1 MTFKRMALL
10 VLLIAALVGGVWYY
24 GVKKDDVTVI
34 IASKDF
40 TENIL
45 VSEIYAQALEAEGF
59 KVERKQALGGT
70 AVIHAAMQ
78 AGEVNFYPEYTSTAL
93 VTVLKEAPEFNAQ
106 ESYSKVKSAYKEKFG
121 FVLLNMTDVSNSQGM
136 AITKTAA
143 DKYKVKTLT
152 DLSKAAPHLKLA
164 ATPEF
169 EERSDGLAGL
179 KKRLGGFKF
188 ASVKVFD
195 KGIKY
200 EVLRKGEADVN
211 VCFTT
216 DANLSKGD
224 IIAIK
229 DDISFW
235 PPYMLVPVVR
245 GDLLDREPDIAEV
258 INSVSEMLDSETMR
272 KLNAQ
277 VDIDK
282 REYKEVASSFLAD
295 RAPTSN

>member
-1 MTFKRMALL
+1 MALL
-10 VLLIAALVGGVWYY
+10 VLLIAALVGGVIHY
-24 GVKKDDVTVI
+24 GIKKEDTTI
-34 IASKDF
+34 IVASKDF

-45 VSEIYAQALEAEGF
+45 VSEIYAQALEADGF

-70 AVIHAAMQ
+70 AIIHAAMQ
-78 AGEVNFYPEYTSTAL
+78 SGEVNFYPEYTSTAL
-93 VTVLKEAPEFNAQ
+93 VTVLKEAPEFNPQ
-106 ESYSKVKSAYKEKFG
+106 ESYAKVKSRYKEQFG
-121 FVLLNMTDVSNSQGM
+121 FVLLDMTNVSNSQGM
-136 AITKTAA
+136 AITRKASE
-143 DKYKVKTLT
+143 KYKVRTLT
-152 DLSKAAPHLKLA
+152 DLSKAAPSLRLA

-179 KKRLGGFKF
+179 KKKLGGFKF

-224 IIAIK
+224 ILAIE

-235 PPYMLVPVVR
+235 PPYILVPVVR
-245 GDLLDREPDIAEV
+245 GDLLEKEPEIAKV
-258 INSVSEMLDSETMR
+258 VNSVSELLDSETMR

-282 REYKEVASSFLAD
+282 REYKEVAASFLAD
-295 RAPTSN
+295 KGFVN

>member
-1 MTFKRMALL
+1 MTFKRMSLL
-10 VLLIAALVGGVWYY
+10 VLLIAAMVAGIWYY
-24 GVKKDDVTVI
+24 GVEREESPII

-40 TENIL
+40 TESIL

-70 AVIHAAMQ
+70 AVIHAAML

-93 VTVLKEAPEFNAQ
+93 VTVLKEVPEFNTH
-106 ESYSKVKSAYKEKFG
+106 ESYTRVKSAYKEKFN
-121 FVLLNMTDVSNSQGM
+121 FTLLNMTNVSNSQGM
-136 AITKTAA
+136 AITKKAA
-143 DKYKVKTLT
+143 DKYKVRTLT
-152 DLSKAAPHLKLA
+152 DLSKAAPHLRLA

-169 EERSDGLAGL
+169 EERTDGLAGL
-179 KKRLGGFKF
+179 KRSLGGFNF

-224 IIAIK
+224 IVAIE

-235 PPYMLVPVVR
+235 PPYILVPVIR
-245 GDLLDREPDIAEV
+245 SELLKRDPDIEEV
-258 INSVSEMLDSETMR
+258 VNSVSSLLDSSTMR
-272 KLNAQ
+272 ALNAQ

-282 REYKEVASSFLAD
+282 REYKEVAASFLAD
-295 RAPTSN
+295 KGSTN